1 MNLETMFLYASL
13 HCEHRSVDR
22 GLTAKARR
30 EFKDAAHH
38 LHNLRKLAIENQIY
52 LGSRDPKNVESSVT
66 LVPRGTN
73 PSKGK

>member
-1 MNLETMFLYASL
+1 MNLETICLYAAL
-13 HCEHRSVDR
+13 HCENRKFDR

-52 LGSRDPKNVESSVT
+52 LGSRD
-66 LVPRGTN
+66 VPRAINN
-73 PSKGK
+73 PQSEIPNPKS